1 MFLQSY
7 RCGLLR
13 LSERICKSGGLT
25 LFVLFCLMQTI
36 ARSESR
42 KQQSEMEELLRTFVG
57 IRTVSVNRSQ
67 AGQDQAWKG
76 ANFLKGLL
84 ENIGA
89 EVKLVVGQENT
100 NPVVMG
106 RLIQVRQEGAVFQL
120 MESNETPSQFERE
133 TFDLS

>member
-1 MFLQSY
+1 M
-7 RCGLLR
+7 
-13 LSERICKSGGLT
+13 
-25 LFVLFCLMQTI
+25 FCLTQTI

-106 RLIQVRQEGAVFQL
+106 RLIQVRQEGVVFQ
-120 MESNETPSQFERE
+120 
-133 TFDLS
+133 DLSLGRTNYPSSINVRVVF